1 MEQSYSL
8 PVVKLRFETL
18 KDMTSHCFRCL
29 SPPGC
34 RIVYALCINRL
45 SCNEIV
51 VDVIAV
57 CTVKVLYGLVA
68 VRPNTEK

>member
-1 MEQSYSL
+1 
-8 PVVKLRFETL
+8 
-18 KDMTSHCFRCL
+18 
-29 SPPGC
+29 
-34 RIVYALCINRL
+34 L